1 VEERVYLKPNVMAEP
16 LINNWYAWPYLIPPH
31 TAAMY
36 MANWHLKIMESF
48 VSTPQVHVSAL
59 KRPEMIGGP
68 FMDCPP
74 NKTPAV
80 KELIQLLKKE
90 QETMIRLASA
100 IKELD
105 QKLLREA
112 KGYSLESAYQE
123 VPEILKGY
131 VELVYDLNNQ
141 PSIRFIEGLLYKSP
155 FYDPSLQAIELSL
168 SNGDYRSFVFS
179 TPRLGDERRLRIH
192 LPFNHQGIDELF
204 KMKQQAK
211 PLAEI
216 MEILGIDKEVEDL
229 FSNFFTQQ
237 APQTCANYSGEG
249 VRLRYL
255 GHACLLFETK
265 SVAILCDPLVSYQ
278 HDSEI
283 FRYVYSDLPE
293 VIDYAL
299 ITHNHQDHCMFET
312 LLQLR
317 HKIKNLIIPRNA
329 GGTLVDPSLKLILKN
344 IGFHQVYEIDEME
357 TLGIDG
363 GSITALPFL
372 GEHADLNIRAKT
384 AYFIRLNDHGV
395 ICAADSNNIEPMLYE
410 HFTEYFQDVTALFL
424 GMECVGGPLSWLYG
438 PLLTGAISR
447 SHDQSRRFDGSNYAK
462 AIDLV
467 ERLKPEQVY
476 VYAMGQEPW
485 LSFLTSINYTEE
497 SPQIIESNKL
507 INECSRR
514 GLISE
519 RLLYHK
525 EMIL

>member
-1 VEERVYLKPNVMAEP
+1 MDEGVYLKANVIAEP
-16 LINNWYAWPYLIPPH
+16 LINSWYAWPHLIPPH

-36 MANWHLKIMESF
+36 MANWHLRIMESF

-59 KRPEMIGGP
+59 KRPEMVGGP
-68 FMDCPP
+68 FMDCQPDRA
-74 NKTPAV
+74 PAV
-80 KELIQLLKKE
+80 KELIRRLKKE
-90 QETMIRLASA
+90 QETMMKLASA

-112 KGYSLESAYQE
+112 GGYSLDSAYQE

-141 PSIRFIEGLLYKSP
+141 PSVRFIEGMLYNSP
-155 FYDPSLQAIELSL
+155 FYDPSLQAIELSV
-168 SNGDYRSFVFS
+168 SEDDYRSFVFS
-179 TPRLGDERRLRIH
+179 TPRLSDERRPRIN

-204 KMKQQAK
+204 KMKQQRR
-211 PLAEI
+211 PLGEI
-216 MEILGIDKEVEDL
+216 MEVLGVDKESKDL
-229 FSNFFTQQ
+229 FSTLFTKN
-237 APQTCANYSGEG
+237 APETCAKYSGEG
-249 VRLRYL
+249 VRVRYF

-265 SVAILCDPLVSYQ
+265 STSILCDPLISYQ

-283 FRYVYSDLPE
+283 FRYVYSDVPE

-317 HKIKNLIIPRNA
+317 HKIKTVIIPRSA
-329 GGTLVDPSLKLILKN
+329 GGTLADPSLKLILKS
-344 IGFHQVYEIDEME
+344 IGFPRVYEIDEME
-357 TLGIDG
+357 TLSVEG
-363 GSITALPFL
+363 GSITGLPFL
-372 GEHADLNIRAKT
+372 GEHADLAIRAKT
-384 AYFIRLNDHGV
+384 AYLIRLNERGF

-410 HFTEYFQDVTALFL
+410 HLTSFVQGVTALFI

-438 PLLTGAISR
+438 PLLTGSISR
-447 SHDQSRRFDGSNYAK
+447 SHDQSRRFNGSNYDK

-467 ERLKPEQVY
+467 ERLKPKQVY

-497 SPQIIESNKL
+497 SPQIVESDKL
-507 INECSRR
+507 IKECNRR

-525 EMIL
+525 EMIM

>member
-1 VEERVYLKPNVMAEP
+1 VEEGVYLKANVIAEP
-16 LINNWYAWPYLIPPH
+16 LVNSWYAWPHLIPPH

-36 MANWHLKIMESF
+36 MANWHLRIMESF

-59 KRPEMIGGP
+59 KRPEMVGGP
-68 FMDCPP
+68 FMDCQPDR
-74 NKTPAV
+74 TPAV
-80 KELIQLLKKE
+80 NELIRRLKKE
-90 QETMIRLASA
+90 QETMMKLAAA

-105 QKLLREA
+105 QKLLKEA
-112 KGYSLESAYQE
+112 GGYSLDSAYQE

-141 PSIRFIEGLLYKSP
+141 PSVRFIEGMLYNSP
-155 FYDPSLQAIELSL
+155 FYDPSLQGIELSV
-168 SNGDYRSFVFS
+168 SDGDYRSFVFS
-179 TPRLGDERRLRIH
+179 TPRLCDERRLRIN

-204 KMKQQAK
+204 KMKQQRK
-211 PLAEI
+211 PLGEI
-216 MEILGIDKEVEDL
+216 MEILGVDKESKDL
-229 FSNFFTQQ
+229 FSTFFTKHTPETR
-237 APQTCANYSGEG
+237 ARYSGEG
-249 VRLRYL
+249 VRVRYF

-265 SVAILCDPLVSYQ
+265 NVAVLCDPLISYQ

-283 FRYVYSDLPE
+283 FRYVYSDVPE

-317 HKIKNLIIPRNA
+317 HKIKTVIIPRSA
-329 GGTLVDPSLKLILKN
+329 GGTLADPSLKLILKN
-344 IGFHQVYEIDEME
+344 IGFPRVYEIDEME
-357 TLGIDG
+357 TLSIEG
-363 GSITALPFL
+363 GSITGLPFL
-372 GEHADLNIRAKT
+372 GEHADLAIRAKT
-384 AYFIRLNDHGV
+384 AYLIRLNERGF

-410 HFTEYFQDVTALFL
+410 HLTKFVSDVTGLFL

-438 PLLTGAISR
+438 PLLTGSISR
-447 SHDQSRRFDGSNYAK
+447 SQDQSRRFNGSNYTK

-467 ERLKPEQVY
+467 ERLKPQQVY

-497 SPQIIESNKL
+497 SPQIIESDKL
-507 INECSRR
+507 IEDCNRR
-514 GLISE
+514 GLISK

-525 EMIL
+525 EMIM